1 MLTVCFNVQYLIWYM
16 LFLSTFRFY
25 KCISVVYSL
34 QHILWFCVV
43 KKKYSHYS
51 FACVLSKTS
60 GCTRPDERIC
70 TLLCFPPAQQEH
82 ECDIAVQQ
90 SVYLLH
96 QWTEN
101 CVCWDQDSQ
110 FNISDGVVC
119 HFCQS
124 LHCLTAATQ
133 IPGAAGSSLMLTWIS

>member
-1 MLTVCFNVQYLIWYM
+1 MGEFAHFYAFHQHNKSTSVILLFNKVC
-16 LFLSTFRFY
+16 
-25 KCISVVYSL
+25 
-34 QHILWFCVV
+34 
-43 KKKYSHYS
+43 
-51 FACVLSKTS
+51 
-60 GCTRPDERIC
+60 IC
-70 TLLCFPPAQQEH
+70 
-82 ECDIAVQQ
+82 
-90 SVYLLH
+90 LH

-133 IPGAAGSSLMLTWIS
+133 IPGAAGSSLMLT